1 MVLDV
6 VVGATGQ
13 VPGYLRPTIAVN
25 RMILQDLDVLCSSP
39 LHLLDTG
46 IQMVVPPERN
56 WNEKWSVRLHLMLS
70 VYASDEGLK

>member
-56 WNEKWSVRLHLMLS
+56 
-70 VYASDEGLK
+70 